1 MNIFLR
7 LSRPALVNLATALE
21 NGRISP
27 PFLASNIANYI
38 PTVFNQAVVDELNCL
53 NDKGVHSQHIAYTLR
68 MLAEERAA
76 SQVRT
81 DAIDLVWTG
90 PEVSGSQSR
99 NTSVVVHE
107 LFSNAK
113 RNILI
118 SSFAVDTR
126 RKTRELFMVLAKAM
140 DSNPELNVRIFLNVH
155 RPYNN
160 EVTTTTL
167 LREFAISFRQD
178 IWTGHRLP
186 EVFHDPRSLRMDKKA
201 CLHAKCLIVDQ
212 ERVLVTSANFTEAAH
227 DRNIEAGLLLNDPVI
242 AQALQM
248 QFESL
253 VSRNILCPI
262 PGI

>member
-1 MNIFLR
+1 MNIFLH

-167 LREFAISFRQD
+167 LRE
-178 IWTGHRLP
+178 
-186 EVFHDPRSLRMDKKA
+186 VFHDPRSLRMDKKA